1 MQPKPTPSQQADN
14 PNPLG
19 SLAVGLIPGLISG
32 LTTTLTRWQNRLGLA
47 QNRCVHCLRPFSP
60 TLSAPSSLLAQ
71 GHALPLANTFAEIS
85 SAAFADTQLCPS
97 CTALLAP
104 YTGPR
109 CPRCGLPPSN
119 PQEGSVVC
127 GTCLQNPPPWNAV
140 AFHGLYHN
148 ALRHTLL
155 RLKFDGHL
163 YLAPLL
169 GGFMLDSV
177 ACLPCPDVIT
187 AVPQH
192 PDHLRH
198 RGYNQAHELAKV
210 LHKHLNVTLA
220 TQLLTRPIP
229 GKEQAKLGA
238 RARRSN
244 VQHSFSAT
252 LAAKG
257 LHVWLVD
264 DVMTTG
270 STMAAATK
278 ALLAGGV
285 ARVDAVFIARTPR
298 NSPN

>member
-1 MQPKPTPSQQADN
+1 MPQAVCSPYYYRMTGIISN
-14 PNPLG
+14 
-19 SLAVGLIPGLISG
+19 LAFR
-32 LTTTLTRWQNRLGLA
+32 LTHWQNRLGLA

-60 TLSAPSSLLAQ
+60 LLPAGAAQVSQSHTPPS
-71 GHALPLANTFAEIS
+71 ANTSTKIPT
-85 SAAFADTQLCPS
+85 AAFADSQLCPS
-97 CTALLAP
+97 CAALLTP

-109 CPRCGLPPSN
+109 CPRCGLPPTN
-119 PQEGSVVC
+119 PHEGNVLC
-127 GTCLQNPPPWNAV
+127 GACLQNSPPWSTV
-140 AFHGLYHN
+140 AFHGLYQD

-169 GGFMLDSV
+169 GGFMLDAV
-177 ACLPCPDVIT
+177 ACLPLPDAIT

-198 RGYNQAHELAKV
+198 RGYNQAHELAKA
-210 LHKHLNVTLA
+210 LHKHLGVPLS
-220 TQLLTRPIP
+220 TQLLTRPVP
-229 GKEQAKLGA
+229 GKEQARLGA
-238 RARRSN
+238 KARHSN
-244 VQHSFSAT
+244 VQHSFSASP
-252 LAAKG
+252 AARG

-285 ARVDAVFIARTPR
+285 TRVDAVFIARTPR
-298 NSPN
+298 NTPN

>member
-1 MQPKPTPSQQADN
+1 MQPAPTASRQTDN
-14 PNPLG
+14 PNLFG
-19 SLAVGLIPGLISG
+19 SLAAGLISG
-32 LTTTLTRWQNRLGLA
+32 LTTALTIWQNRLGLA

-60 TLSAPSSLLAQ
+60 TLPAQPSQNAQ
-71 GHALPLANTFAEIS
+71 GHAIPLANTFAEIS
-85 SAAFADTQLCPS
+85 ATAFADTQLCPS
-97 CTALLAP
+97 CTAQLAP

-109 CPRCGLPPSN
+109 CPRCGLPPSD
-119 PQEGSVVC
+119 PHEGSVVC
-127 GTCLQNPPPWNAV
+127 GACLQNPPPWSAV

-177 ACLPCPDVIT
+177 ACLPFPDVIT

-198 RGYNQAHELAKV
+198 RGYNQAHELAKA
-210 LHKHLNVTLA
+210 LHKHLNVPLA

-229 GKEQAKLGA
+229 GKEQARLGA
-238 RARRSN
+238 KARRNN

-252 LAAKG
+252 PAAKG
-257 LHVWLVD
+257 LRVWLVD

-285 ARVDAVFIARTPR
+285 TRVDAVFIARTPR

>member
-1 MQPKPTPSQQADN
+1 MA
-14 PNPLG
+14 
-19 SLAVGLIPGLISG
+19 AG
-32 LTTTLTRWQNRLGLA
+32 LTRLQHRLGLA

-60 TLSAPSSLLAQ
+60 TLPRWPSAPAQ
-71 GHALPLANTFAEIS
+71 GGQHLTHPRPIS
-85 SAAFADTQLCPS
+85 FADTLAHAPLCPD
-97 CTALLAP
+97 CTALLSP

-109 CPRCGLPPSN
+109 CPRCGLPPAN
-119 PQEGSVVC
+119 PDEGNVVC
-127 GTCLQNPPPWNAV
+127 GACLQNPPPWSAV
-140 AFHGLYHN
+140 AFHGLYHES
-148 ALRHTLL
+148 LRHILL

-169 GGFMLDSV
+169 SGFLLESV
-177 ACLPCPDVIT
+177 SCLPWPDVIT

-210 LHKHLNVTLA
+210 LHNYTGVPLA
-220 TQLLTRPIP
+220 TQLLTRPVP
-229 GKEQAKLGA
+229 GKEQARLGA

-244 VQHSFSAT
+244 VQHSFNASAE
-252 LAAKG
+252 ANG

-278 ALLAGGV
+278 ALLGGGV
-285 ARVDAVFIARTPR
+285 TRVDAVFVARTPR
-298 NSPN
+298 NIPN